1 MSLGLPPN
9 VIDSITFR
17 GSVHFYYTYR
27 RLHYHTSVAIC
38 RLIART
44 VLILDSSAI
53 DRLVIRVQRGSGGGA
68 AAAPSC
74 TRGNQL
80 ISVWFLC
87 VIVIRAYRL
96 LVVKKNYL
104 G

>member
-1 MSLGLPPN
+1 MSQPSVKTACRLGLEVEYN
-9 VIDSITFR
+9 SR
-17 GSVHFYYTYR
+17 HNMVHVVGQFSLTYR

-53 DRLVIRVQRGSGGGA
+53 NRLVIRVQRGSGGGA

-80 ISVWFLC
+80 IAVWVLC
-87 VIVIRAYRL
+87 VI
-96 LVVKKNYL
+96 
-104 G
+104 